1 MNMQQLPLQF
11 SEKIIFSLRS
21 LYNRYGYSQFRMG
34 KFEEYDLYARN
45 KDFLISDSVLTF
57 TDTNGKLMALK
68 PDVTLS
74 IVKNSKDL
82 PDTVQKLYYNE
93 NVYRVSKG
101 SRSFREIMQVGLEC
115 LGNVD
120 DYCICEVLML
130 AAESLLCIS
139 EESVLDISHMGLL
152 SDFVDSIGISY
163 SAKGTLLK
171 CIGEKNLHEL
181 EKLCREQGVADE
193 NIRLL
198 RQLVSICGTPD
209 TVLPKL
215 RGLLEGKIRTEP
227 LDQLI
232 RVVDAMKE
240 ENIQSRLRF
249 DFSVVNDSRYYNG
262 IVFKGYVS
270 GLPSAV
276 LSGGQYDSLMQRMK
290 RRSGAIGFAV
300 YMDVVEQLT
309 QPRRDYD
316 VDAVL
321 LYEEGTPVGELR
333 NCVSQLTRQGRSV
346 LVQRQVPETVKY
358 RQLLKL
364 CHGEVESFENNA

>member
-163 SAKGTLLK
+163 SAKGALLK

-193 NIRLL
+193 NIRVL

-215 RGLLEGKIRTEP
+215 RGLLEGRIRTEP

>member
-163 SAKGTLLK
+163 STKGALLK